1 MPTKIRISK
10 DMILNAAFE
19 IVRQEG
25 TEKLSNRELANK
37 LKCSI
42 RPIYYQFENVEQ
54 MKKELYIKIEQYF
67 YKFILDNMIE
77 CIPQYKQVGIN
88 YIKFAKKEKKL
99 FQTLFM
105 CDTGLTPDTF
115 VTKAGHDYEEIEKLI
130 RISTNLN
137 DDDIKYLVGSTSIN
151 IKGNIINK
159 HYNEC
164 YLIKKDIDVSKIKL
178 QKEEVSEV
186 KYFSKE
192 DILNRISNNFEGLTE
207 KTGPWNF
214 LKRILESKLY

>member
-77 CIPQYKQVGIN
+77 GIPQYKQVGIN

-137 DDDIKYLVGSTSIN
+137 DDDIMKFHTKMWIFCHGIATLVANDT
-151 IKGNIINK
+151 
-159 HYNEC
+159 
-164 YLIKKDIDVSKIKL
+164 IKL
-178 QKEEVSEV
+178 TDSQIQELLSDEFQALMLLEKNPNNKGVLPKKEEN
-186 KYFSKE
+186 K
-192 DILNRISNNFEGLTE
+192 
-207 KTGPWNF
+207 
-214 LKRILESKLY
+214 